1 MTERRVRL
9 KGAASVFDALAA
21 PARSAVERATG
32 VALALEKSNA
42 GQGLVDL
49 VRGSCEAA
57 MASASLEATI
67 AAARPAGL
75 AGVPPDLRLHVIGT
89 SEVVFVVHPS
99 NPVTSLSWEQ
109 LRGIHTGKIV
119 GWKEVGGRAEP
130 IHVYTDAAASAT
142 RGLVK
147 EVVLGNAEY
156 AASAR
161 AVDSVRRVKDE
172 VAQDPCGVGAL
183 GKEYADP
190 AAVRVVDTKKLERP
204 LALVTIGEPSPLLQ
218 QVIEAY
224 RAEARKRT

>member
-1 MTERRVRL
+1 LSERRVRL
-9 KGAASVFDALAA
+9 KGAASVFDALVA
-21 PARSAVERATG
+21 PAREAVETATG
-32 VALALEKSNA
+32 IGLELERSNA
-42 GQGLVDL
+42 GKGIGDL
-49 VRGSCEAA
+49 VAGRCEAA

-67 AAARPAGL
+67 AAARQAGL
-75 AGVPPDLRLHVIGT
+75 RGALPDLRLHVLGT

-109 LRGIHTGKIV
+109 LRDIHTGRIAR
-119 GWKEVGGRAEP
+119 WEEVGGRAEP

-147 EVVLGNAEY
+147 QVVLGNAEY

-161 AVDSVRRVKDE
+161 AVVAVNLVNAE
-172 VAQDPCGVGAL
+172 VARDPCGVGAL

-190 AAVRVVDTKKLERP
+190 AAVRVVETRKVERP

-224 RAEARKRT
+224 RAEARKRE